1 MNQIYRMTRR
11 LFSFLLLGAALAWS
25 CKNDS
30 KTASKDAH
38 SHTVSPSEQE
48 AKKKSLSPHTFAMA
62 LVDGAHI
69 HIDYSAP
76 SVRGRIIFGGL
87 LPFDEVWQSGA
98 HNATWFETN
107 KDLLIQDSLLKAG
120 RYGFFTIPTEKEW
133 TLIFNSNWEQHGKDE
148 YDPKEDVLRVKV
160 TPEIQEQPTEKLT
173 YQVKQTGSK
182 EATISLSWDSLLIRF
197 KALVQ

>member
-1 MNQIYRMTRR
+1 MIYR
-11 LFSFLLLGAALAWS
+11 LFTLLFLSAFISFG
-25 CKNDS
+25 CKSDS
-30 KTASKDAH
+30 KSASKGAH
-38 SHTVSPSEQE
+38 SHTVSSSEE
-48 AKKKSLSPHTFAMA
+48 ETKKTPLSPHTFAMA

-87 LPFDEVWQSGA
+87 LPFGEVWQSGA

-173 YQVKQTGSK
+173 YQVKQTGPK
-182 EATISLSWDSLLIRF
+182 EATVSLRWDSLLIRF

>member
-1 MNQIYRMTRR
+1 MIYR
-11 LFSFLLLGAALAWS
+11 LFTLLFLSAFISFG
-25 CKNDS
+25 CKSDS
-30 KTASKDAH
+30 KSASKGAH
-38 SHTVSPSEQE
+38 SHTVSSSEE
-48 AKKKSLSPHTFAMA
+48 GTKKTRLSPHTFAMA

-87 LPFDEVWQSGA
+87 LPFGEVWQSGA

-173 YQVKQTGSK
+173 YQVKQTGPK
-182 EATISLSWDSLLIRF
+182 EATVSLSWDSLLIRF